1 MTRRP
6 TAGLILIGDELL
18 SGKVV
23 DTNGSFLITEL
34 RTIGIDLGEIAVIG
48 DDVDIIAERIAPS
61 PGSGVGSPPFS
72 PGGGRGPPHDDR
84 TMVAVARAFN
94 TELLEH
100 TALRREIERYFGDD
114 PEQQRVWA
122 RMAMVP
128 ERCELLAF
136 RGLRWPIYK
145 MRNVYVLPGIPE
157 IFRRQF
163 ELVRDRLE
171 GTPVSIRTVY
181 FAIGEGPLVRRLT
194 EAVERFARVSIGSY
208 PVILSRGFRTRV
220 TLESTDVDELESA
233 TNWLVGQFEPE
244 AVEEVVGDERVL
256 R

>member
-48 DDVDIIAERIAPS
+48 DDVDIIAERIAS
-61 PGSGVGSPPFS
+61 FSTRFDHVFTSGGI
-72 PGGGRGPPHDDR
+72 GPTHDDR
-84 TMVAVARAFN
+84 TMVAVARAFD

-145 MRNVYVLPGIPE
+145 MSNVYVLPGIPE

-163 ELVRDRLE
+163 ELVRDRLQ
-171 GTPVSIRTVY
+171 GTPVSIRTIY

-220 TLESTDVDELESA
+220 TLESTDVAELEAA
-233 TNWLVGQFEPE
+233 TSWLVAQFERE